1 MESRV
6 KFGLRKKLI
15 VFVVALAI
23 VTYSISFLFIEYVQP
38 MFFPETNRKV
48 FEIVTYAMGIIWS
61 GILAGFLG
69 IILVRP
75 LQQLEEVANAAA
87 RGEIGRDIDIPKTND
102 EMESLAKAFQTML
115 VNLRLMVARIEDN
128 FEATNT
134 SMQKLSSGT
143 QQATAQTDAIAKTIS
158 DISIGAEQSSNA
170 VQFTAN
176 SLENVRNITN
186 SVSDYVDVSQST
198 SKLMVKELTAAT
210 EQINLLVNGVQNMV
224 DNNRQSLE
232 EILQLEKNATEIEH
246 IIQLVSSI
254 ADQTN
259 LLALN
264 ASIEAARAG
273 EHGKGF
279 AVVAEEVRKLADG
292 SSEAA
297 HNITDLIHK
306 MQGDVKTVVASMHEQ
321 MTTTEKEVARVAAT
335 TEAVDGMTTMIHEVA
350 KSVTEISHLADEQR
364 NMLEQT
370 AAQSQEVAAI
380 AKQTSVG
387 TQDVQQATEKQ
398 VKAIDDM
405 NRLMEDVNYQT
416 RELYEVIAKFQR

>member
-38 MFFPETNRKV
+38 LFFPDTNRKV
-48 FEIVTYAMGIIWS
+48 FEIVTYLLGISWS
-61 GILAGFLG
+61 GILAGILG

-75 LQQLEEVANAAA
+75 LQQLEEVAHAAA

-115 VNLRLMVARIEDN
+115 VNLRQMVAHIEDN

-134 SMQKLSSGT
+134 SMQKLSSGA

-170 VQFTAN
+170 VQFTAK
-176 SLENVRNITN
+176 SLDNVRDITN

-210 EQINLLVNGVQNMV
+210 EQINLLVDGVQNMV
-224 DNNRQSLE
+224 NNNRQSLE
-232 EILQLEKNATEIEH
+232 EILQLERNATEIEN

-297 HNITDLIHK
+297 HNITNLIHK
-306 MQGDVKTVVASMHEQ
+306 MQGDVKTVVTSMHEQ
-321 MTTTEKEVARVAAT
+321 VTTTEKEVERVAAT

-387 TQDVQQATEKQ
+387 TQDVQHATEKQ

-405 NRLMEDVNYQT
+405 NHLMEDVNYQT

>member
-48 FEIVTYAMGIIWS
+48 FEIVTYALGIIWS

-115 VNLRLMVARIEDN
+115 VNLRSMVARIEDN

-176 SLENVRNITN
+176 SLENVRDITN

-210 EQINLLVNGVQNMV
+210 EQINLLVDGVQNMV

-246 IIQLVSSI
+246 IIQFVSSI

-321 MTTTEKEVARVAAT
+321 VTTTEKEVARVAAT

>member
-1 MESRV
+1 MEKRV

-15 VFVVALAI
+15 LFVVALAI

-48 FEIVTYAMGIIWS
+48 FEIVTYLLGIIWS
-61 GILAGFLG
+61 GILAGILG
-69 IILVRP
+69 IVLVRP

-87 RGEIGRDIDIPKTND
+87 RGEIGRDIELPHTND
-102 EMESLAKAFQTML
+102 EMQSLANAFQTML
-115 VNLRLMVARIEDN
+115 VNLRLMVARIEEN
-128 FEATNT
+128 FEATNA

-143 QQATAQTDAIAKTIS
+143 KEATMQTDAIAKTIS
-158 DISIGAEQSSNA
+158 DISAGAEQSSDA

-176 SLENVRNITN
+176 SLEDVSDITN
-186 SVSDYVDVSQST
+186 AVSTYVDTSHATSQ
-198 SKLMVKELTAAT
+198 LMVKELSTAT
-210 EQINLLVNGVQNMV
+210 EQINLLVDGVKNMV
-224 DNNRQSLE
+224 ESNRQSLD
-232 EILQLEKNATEIEH
+232 EILQLEQNASEIEN

-297 HNITDLIHK
+297 HNITQLIHK
-306 MQGDVKTVVASMHEQ
+306 MQGDVKTVVTSMHEQ
-321 MTTTEKEVARVAAT
+321 VTTTEKEVMRVTAT
-335 TEAVDGMTTMIHEVA
+335 TEAVDGMTAMIHEVA
-350 KSVTEISHLADEQR
+350 NSVTEISRLADRQR

-380 AKQTSVG
+380 AKETSAG
-387 TQDVQQATEKQ
+387 TRDVQLATHKQAQ
-398 VKAIDDM
+398 AIEEM
-405 NRLMEDVNYQT
+405 NRLLEDVNHQT
-416 RELYEVIAKFQR
+416 RELYEVIAKFHR

>member
-6 KFGLRKKLI
+6 QFGLRKKLI

-48 FEIVTYAMGIIWS
+48 FEIVTYALGIIWS

-176 SLENVRNITN
+176 SLENVRDITN

>member
-48 FEIVTYAMGIIWS
+48 FEIVTYALGIIWS

-69 IILVRP
+69 VILVRP

-115 VNLRLMVARIEDN
+115 VNLRSMVARIEDN

-176 SLENVRNITN
+176 SLENVRDITN

-210 EQINLLVNGVQNMV
+210 EQINLLVDGVQNMV

-246 IIQLVSSI
+246 IIQFVSSI

>member
-48 FEIVTYAMGIIWS
+48 FEIVTYALGIIWS
-61 GILAGFLG
+61 GILAGVLG
-69 IILVRP
+69 VILVRP

-115 VNLRLMVARIEDN
+115 VNLRSMVARIEDN

-176 SLENVRNITN
+176 SLENVRDITN

-210 EQINLLVNGVQNMV
+210 EQINLLVDGVQNMV

-321 MTTTEKEVARVAAT
+321 VTTTEKEVARVAAT

-350 KSVTEISHLADEQR
+350 KSVTQISHLADEQR

-370 AAQSQEVAAI
+370 TAQSQEVAAI

>member
-1 MESRV
+1 MENRV

-38 MFFPETNRKV
+38 MFFPDTNRKV
-48 FEIVTYAMGIIWS
+48 FEVVTYVLGIIWS
-61 GILAGFLG
+61 GILAGILG
-69 IILVRP
+69 VILVRP

-102 EMESLAKAFQTML
+102 EMESLANAFQTML

-143 QQATAQTDAIAKTIS
+143 QQATVQTDAIAKTIS

-176 SLENVRNITN
+176 SLENVRDITN

-210 EQINLLVNGVQNMV
+210 EQINLLVDGVQNMV

-297 HNITDLIHK
+297 HNITKLIHK
-306 MQGDVKTVVASMHEQ
+306 MQGDVKTVVTSMHEQ
-321 MTTTEKEVARVAAT
+321 VTTTEKEVARVAAT

-416 RELYEVIAKFQR
+416 HELYEVIAKFQR

>member
-48 FEIVTYAMGIIWS
+48 FEIVTYALGIIWS

-69 IILVRP
+69 VILVRP

-115 VNLRLMVARIEDN
+115 VNLRSMVARIEDN

-176 SLENVRNITN
+176 SLENVRDITN

-210 EQINLLVNGVQNMV
+210 EQINLLVDGVQNMV

-246 IIQLVSSI
+246 IIQFVSSI

-321 MTTTEKEVARVAAT
+321 VTTTEKEVARVAAT

>member
-48 FEIVTYAMGIIWS
+48 FEIVTYALGIIWS

-69 IILVRP
+69 VILVRP

-115 VNLRLMVARIEDN
+115 VNLRSMVARIEDN

-176 SLENVRNITN
+176 SLENVRDITN

-210 EQINLLVNGVQNMV
+210 EQINLLVDGVQNMV

-246 IIQLVSSI
+246 IIQFVSSI

-321 MTTTEKEVARVAAT
+321 VTTTEK
-335 TEAVDGMTTMIHEVA
+335 
-350 KSVTEISHLADEQR
+350 
-364 NMLEQT
+364 
-370 AAQSQEVAAI
+370 
-380 AKQTSVG
+380 
-387 TQDVQQATEKQ
+387 
-398 VKAIDDM
+398 
-405 NRLMEDVNYQT
+405 
-416 RELYEVIAKFQR
+416 

>member
-48 FEIVTYAMGIIWS
+48 FEIVTYALGIIWS
-61 GILAGFLG
+61 GILAGVLG
-69 IILVRP
+69 VILVRP

-115 VNLRLMVARIEDN
+115 VNLRSMVARIEDN

-176 SLENVRNITN
+176 SLENVRDITN

-210 EQINLLVNGVQNMV
+210 EQINLLVDGVQNMV

-370 AAQSQEVAAI
+370 TAQSQEVAAI

>member
-23 VTYSISFLFIEYVQP
+23 VTYSISFLFIEYIQP
-38 MFFPETNRKV
+38 IFFPETNRKV
-48 FEIVTYAMGIIWS
+48 FEIVTYALGIIWS
-61 GILAGFLG
+61 GILAGVLG
-69 IILVRP
+69 VILVRP

-115 VNLRLMVARIEDN
+115 VNLRSMVARIEDN

-176 SLENVRNITN
+176 SLENVRDITN

-210 EQINLLVNGVQNMV
+210 EQINLLVDGVQNMV

-321 MTTTEKEVARVAAT
+321 VTTTEKEVARVAAT

-370 AAQSQEVAAI
+370 TAQSQEVAAI

>member
-48 FEIVTYAMGIIWS
+48 FEIVTYALGIIWS

-69 IILVRP
+69 VILVRP

-115 VNLRLMVARIEDN
+115 VNLRSMVARIEDN

-176 SLENVRNITN
+176 SLENVRDITN

-210 EQINLLVNGVQNMV
+210 EQINLLVDGVQNMV

-321 MTTTEKEVARVAAT
+321 VTTTEKEVARVAAT

-370 AAQSQEVAAI
+370 TAQSQEVAAI

>member
-48 FEIVTYAMGIIWS
+48 FEIVTYALGIIWS

-69 IILVRP
+69 VILVRP

-115 VNLRLMVARIEDN
+115 VNLRSMVARIEDN

-176 SLENVRNITN
+176 SLENVRDITN

-321 MTTTEKEVARVAAT
+321 VTTTEKEVARVAAT

-370 AAQSQEVAAI
+370 TAQSQEVAAI

>member
-38 MFFPETNRKV
+38 MFFPDTNRKV
-48 FEIVTYAMGIIWS
+48 FEVVTYVLGIIWS
-61 GILAGFLG
+61 GILAGILG
-69 IILVRP
+69 VILVRP

-102 EMESLAKAFQTML
+102 EMESLANAFQTML

-143 QQATAQTDAIAKTIS
+143 QQATVQTDAIAKTIS

-176 SLENVRNITN
+176 SLENVRDITN

-210 EQINLLVNGVQNMV
+210 EQINLLVDGVQNMV

-297 HNITDLIHK
+297 HNITKLIHK
-306 MQGDVKTVVASMHEQ
+306 MQGDVKTVVTSMHEQ
-321 MTTTEKEVARVAAT
+321 VTTTEKEVARVAAT

-416 RELYEVIAKFQR
+416 HELYEVIAKFQR

>member
-6 KFGLRKKLI
+6 QFGLRKKLI

-48 FEIVTYAMGIIWS
+48 FEIVTYALGIIWS

-176 SLENVRNITN
+176 SLENVRDITN

-210 EQINLLVNGVQNMV
+210 EQINLLVDGVQNMV

>member
-6 KFGLRKKLI
+6 QFGLRKKLI

-48 FEIVTYAMGIIWS
+48 FEIVTYALGIIWS
-61 GILAGFLG
+61 GILAGVLG

-176 SLENVRNITN
+176 SLENVRDITN

-210 EQINLLVNGVQNMV
+210 EQINLLVDGVQNMV

>member
-48 FEIVTYAMGIIWS
+48 FEIVTYALGIIWS
-61 GILAGFLG
+61 GILAGVLG
-69 IILVRP
+69 VILVRP

-115 VNLRLMVARIEDN
+115 VNLRSMVARIEDN

-176 SLENVRNITN
+176 SLENVRDITN

-210 EQINLLVNGVQNMV
+210 EQINLLVDGVQNMV

-246 IIQLVSSI
+246 IIQFVSSI

>member
-48 FEIVTYAMGIIWS
+48 FEIVTYALGIIWS

-115 VNLRLMVARIEDN
+115 VNLRSMVARIEDN

-176 SLENVRNITN
+176 SLENVRDITN

-210 EQINLLVNGVQNMV
+210 EQINLLVDGVQNMV

-246 IIQLVSSI
+246 IIQFVSSI

>member
-15 VFVVALAI
+15 VFVGALAI

-48 FEIVTYAMGIIWS
+48 FEIVTYALGIIWS
-61 GILAGFLG
+61 GILAGVLG
-69 IILVRP
+69 VILVRP

-115 VNLRLMVARIEDN
+115 VNLRSMVARIEDN

-176 SLENVRNITN
+176 SLENVRDITN

-210 EQINLLVNGVQNMV
+210 EQINLLVDGVQNMV

-321 MTTTEKEVARVAAT
+321 VTTTEKEVARVAAT

-350 KSVTEISHLADEQR
+350 KSVTQISHLADEQR

-370 AAQSQEVAAI
+370 TAQSQEVAAI

>member
-6 KFGLRKKLI
+6 QFGLRKKLI

-48 FEIVTYAMGIIWS
+48 FEIVTYALGIIWS

-176 SLENVRNITN
+176 SLENVRDITN

-264 ASIEAARAG
+264 ASIEAAHAG

-364 NMLEQT
+364 SMLEQT

>member
-48 FEIVTYAMGIIWS
+48 FEIVTYALGIIWS
-61 GILAGFLG
+61 GILAGVLG
-69 IILVRP
+69 VILVRP

-115 VNLRLMVARIEDN
+115 VNLRSMVARIEDN

-176 SLENVRNITN
+176 SLENVRDITN

-210 EQINLLVNGVQNMV
+210 EQINLLVDGVQNMV

-321 MTTTEKEVARVAAT
+321 VTTTEKEVARVAAT

-370 AAQSQEVAAI
+370 TAQSQEVAAI

>member
-48 FEIVTYAMGIIWS
+48 FEIVTYALGIIWS
-61 GILAGFLG
+61 GILAGVLG
-69 IILVRP
+69 VILVRP

-115 VNLRLMVARIEDN
+115 VNLRSMVARIEDN

-176 SLENVRNITN
+176 SLENVRDITN

-210 EQINLLVNGVQNMV
+210 EQINLLVDGVQNMV

-246 IIQLVSSI
+246 IIQFVSSI

-321 MTTTEKEVARVAAT
+321 VTTTEKEVARVAAT

>member
-48 FEIVTYAMGIIWS
+48 FEIVTYALGIIWS
-61 GILAGFLG
+61 GILAGVLG
-69 IILVRP
+69 VILVRP

-115 VNLRLMVARIEDN
+115 VNLRSMVARIEDN

-176 SLENVRNITN
+176 SLENVRDITN

-210 EQINLLVNGVQNMV
+210 EQINLLVDGVQNMV

-232 EILQLEKNATEIEH
+232 EILQLEKNAKEIEH

-321 MTTTEKEVARVAAT
+321 VTTTEKEVARVAAT

-370 AAQSQEVAAI
+370 TAQSQEVAAI

>member
-48 FEIVTYAMGIIWS
+48 FEIVTYALGIIWS

-69 IILVRP
+69 VILVRP

-115 VNLRLMVARIEDN
+115 VNLRSMVARIEDN
-128 FEATNT
+128 FEATDT
-134 SMQKLSSGT
+134 SMQKVSSGT

-176 SLENVRNITN
+176 SLENVRDITN

-210 EQINLLVNGVQNMV
+210 EQINLLVDGVQNMV

-321 MTTTEKEVARVAAT
+321 VTTTEKEVARVAAT

-370 AAQSQEVAAI
+370 TAQSQEVAAI